1 MNKKLLKSFAAA
13 AMSVLAIACAKEQVG
28 PDEGTMVEATFS
40 VDVPGVIGT
49 KAGEGTKATKL
60 YYQVFDAEGTPVTGL
75 PMQIQDINVST
86 TVNFQLIK
94 DQTYNFVFWAQTA
107 EAGYYTVTDLRT
119 ITANY
124 EGKNS
129 NDENFDAFI
138 AVEKALTINGPI
150 TKTVTLKRP
159 FAQINVA
166 TTDVLKAGETKVNV
180 NFTGAT
186 SAVTVKDVPTVFSPL
201 TDELSSPVNALQFAS
216 AAIPEG
222 NFAVTGST
230 ETYKYLAVNYVFA
243 PVDGTV
249 YDVEAA
255 LNVAGK
261 DVTVKVPSVPA
272 KRNYR
277 TNIYG
282 NLLTTTADFNVVID
296 PGFETPDIN
305 VESVNVASVKAANE
319 AFAAGKTNVTITAVE
334 DDDPT
339 DIVLPKT
346 QDAVGIVILA
356 TTKALKLVYAAD
368 AADTEKPKNVSIDA
382 KGIASLT
389 IETPASHVELNGTT
403 YSTVTATT
411 SDNTL
416 VVGKDVT
423 VENLEIL
430 GGSVEIYG
438 KVITLTNKNN
448 CAIKLWSVG
457 DKESWKKAYDA
468 NAQTIELSADIKD
481 FEEVIMIGRDLTIK
495 GEGHEIWNTAARVI
509 RITAKANVDFYDL
522 KLVSKSNAATD
533 KRCVSFDN
541 TSSGSKVLF
550 DNCSLSADYYC
561 INLTPSSD
569 QEITIRNATVAAGWA
584 AINCFAN
591 NANFII
597 ENSILKGINDKA
609 ESSWN
614 NFATI
619 VFDGNGLKGGAAVAE
634 NGSGN
639 KLSIKSSAIF
649 AHSESGNNQAWFSA
663 QYGAQGNVVEVD
675 GKTKIIDTDGSDQA
689 DNIVTGANY
698 VIDGEN
704 KQKYV
709 STNKIYINGSLWVR
723 TIYSQ
728 DDFAAEI
735 AAEGVSLV
743 KLGAG
748 VEYTLQD
755 IVADGITIESE
766 ENAVINIPTA
776 VAWHGK
782 SVTFRGV
789 TLKSP
794 NDNYIGIQ
802 HAAAIKYEN
811 CVIEGQP
818 FSYAETAVFEGCT
831 FNQTSPGA
839 YNIWTYGS
847 ANITFNNC
855 VFNCAGKGVLVYKE
869 GGTDWYKA
877 TFNDC
882 KFIASAPVAEK
893 AAIEIDSSLNP
904 YEVYINNCT
913 SEGFANGSKS
923 GNSLWNNKKGD
934 VTNLKVV
941 VDGVLQTLN

>member
-28 PDEGTMVEATFS
+28 PVEGAMVEATFS

-60 YYQVFDAEGTPVTGL
+60 YYQVFDAEGAPVTGL
-75 PMQIQDINVST
+75 PMQEKVINGST

-129 NDENFDAFI
+129 NDENFDAFF
-138 AVEKALTINGPI
+138 AVEKAITINGPI

-166 TTDVLKAGETKVNV
+166 TTGVLKAGETTVNV
-180 NFTGAT
+180 DFTGAT

-201 TDELSSPVNALQFAS
+201 ADELSSPVNALQFAS

-255 LNVAGK
+255 LKVAGK

-346 QDAVGIVILA
+346 QDAVGIVIPA

-423 VENLEIL
+423 VENLVIL
-430 GGSVEIYG
+430 GGSVEVYG
-438 KVITLTNKNN
+438 KVVTLTNENN

-522 KLVSKSNAATD
+522 KLVSKSNAAND

-561 INLTPSSD
+561 INLTTSSD

-609 ESSWN
+609 ESPWN

-619 VFDGNGLKGGAAVAE
+619 VFDGNGLSKTPVSE
-634 NGSGN
+634 QGSGN
-639 KLSIKSSAIF
+639 KMSIKNSTIF
-649 AHSESGNNQAWFSA
+649 AHSESCNNQAWFSA
-663 QYGAQGNVVEVD
+663 QYGAQGNVVKVD
-675 GKTKIIDTDGSDQA
+675 GATKIIDTDGSDQT
-689 DNIVTGANY
+689 DNIVTGLNY
-698 VIDGEN
+698 VIDGKNEE
-704 KQKYV
+704 QKYV
-709 STNKIYINGSLWVR
+709 STNKIYINGSLWAR

-728 DDFAAEI
+728 EDFAAEI
-735 AAEGVSLV
+735 ATEGVSLV

-748 VEYTLQD
+748 VEYTLQN

-766 ENAVINIPTA
+766 ENAVINIPAA
-776 VAWHGK
+776 VKGK
-782 SVTFRGV
+782 SATFRGV
-789 TLKSP
+789 TLRSP
-794 NDNYIGIQ
+794 NANYTGIQ

-831 FNQTSPGA
+831 FNQTSPDA

-847 ANITFNNC
+847 KNITFNNC
-855 VFNCAGKGVLVYKE
+855 VFNCAGKGALVYKE
-869 GGTDWYKA
+869 HGTVWFKA

-934 VTNLKVV
+934 ATNLKVV
-941 VDGVLQTLN
+941 VNGVPQTLN

>member
-1 MNKKLLKSFAAA
+1 MNKNLFKTFAIA
-13 AMSVLAIACAKEQVG
+13 AMAVLAGACAKENEQLAG
-28 PDEGTMVEATFS
+28 PSNVTFEIS
-40 VDVPGVIGT
+40 TPEIAT
-49 KAGEGTKATKL
+49 KAIGDGMTATKL
-60 YYQVFDAEGTPVTGL
+60 YYQVFDADGKVIEGLGVQNKDL
-75 PMQIQDINVST
+75 VSGKT
-86 TVNFQLIK
+86 TVSFQLIK

-107 EAGYYTVTDLRT
+107 ETGYYTVTDLRT

-124 EGKNS
+124 EGKKS
-129 NDENFDAFI
+129 NDENFDAFF

-159 FAQINVA
+159 FAQINIA
-166 TTDVLKAGETKVNV
+166 TTDVLKAGETTSKVK
-180 NFTGAT
+180 FDGAM
-186 SAVTVKDVPTVFSPL
+186 SAVKVKGVPTVFSPL
-201 TDELSSPVNALQFAS
+201 TDGFSKSADVEFAS
-216 AAIPEG
+216 AAIPG
-222 NFAVTGST
+222 GDFTITGST
-230 ETYKYLAVNYVFA
+230 DTYKHMAVNYVFA

-255 LNVAGK
+255 FNVDGK
-261 DVTVKVPSVPA
+261 DVTVKVPSAPA

-282 NLLTTTADFNVVID
+282 NLLTSTADFNVEID

-305 VESVNVASVKAANE
+305 VESVNVSSVKAANE

-334 DDDPT
+334 DDDPA

-346 QDAVGIVILA
+346 QDAVGIVIPA

-368 AADTEKPKNVSIDA
+368 ATDTEKPKNVSVDA
-382 KGIASLT
+382 KDIASLT

-416 VVGKDVT
+416 VVGKGVT
-423 VENLEIL
+423 VDNLVIL
-430 GGSVEIYG
+430 GGSVEVHG
-438 KVITLTNKNN
+438 KVVTLTNENN

-457 DKESWKKAYDA
+457 DKESWKQAYDA
-468 NAQTIELSADIKD
+468 KAQTIELSADIKD

-495 GEGHEIWNTAARVI
+495 GEGHEIWNTAYRVI
-509 RITAKANVDFYDL
+509 RITAKANVNFYDL
-522 KLVSKSNAATD
+522 KLVSKSNEAND

-619 VFDGNGLKGGAAVAE
+619 VFDGNGLSKTPVSE
-634 NGSGN
+634 QGSGN
-639 KLSIKSSAIF
+639 KMSIKNSTIF

-675 GKTKIIDTDGSDQA
+675 GATKIIDTDGSDQT
-689 DNIVTGANY
+689 DNIVTRANY
-698 VIDGEN
+698 VKVGDVM
-704 KQKYV
+704 QTYV

-735 AAEGVSLV
+735 ATEGVSLV

-766 ENAVINIPTA
+766 ENAVINIPAAVTA
-776 VAWHGK
+776 K
-782 SVTFRGV
+782 SATFRGV

-794 NDNYIGIQ
+794 NTDYTGIQ
-802 HAAAIKYEN
+802 HATAIKYEN

-818 FSYAETAVFEGCT
+818 FSYAANAVFEKCT
-831 FNQTSPGA
+831 FNQTSSAA

-847 ANITFNNC
+847 TNITFNDC
-855 VFNCAGKGVLVYKE
+855 VFNCAGKGVLIYNEGAINKE
-869 GGTDWYKA
+869 VA
-877 TFNDC
+877 TFNNC
-882 KFIASAPVAEK
+882 KFIATTPVTGK
-893 AAIEIDSSLNP
+893 AAIEIDSTFSE
-904 YEVYINNCT
+904 YEVHINGCT
-913 SEGFANGSKS
+913 ESGFDAGSVS
-923 GNSLWNNKKGD
+923 GNSLWNKKKGD
-934 VTNLKVV
+934 KKVEV
-941 VDGVLQTLN
+941 FVDGLQVL